1 MVLILMLSCSITI
14 RNKLVH
20 KNIPR
25 YESSVFLQDSYR
37 GILLMNCMKDGFSRN
52 ENPSLL
58 FTMPPVYQQSLASY
72 PW

>member
-1 MVLILMLSCSITI
+1 ML
-14 RNKLVH
+14 

-37 GILLMNCMKDGFSRN
+37 GILLMTCMKDRSSRN
-52 ENPSLL
+52 ENPSLI
-58 FTMPPVYQQSLASY
+58 FTMPPVYLQSLASY